1 MKKILLVSL
10 LMLLM
15 SPKWATAAATATPNL
30 TSTQI
35 ALNLAQTAVA
45 LTTTATYIQT
55 AFPTLTPTLTP
66 TGTIT
71 PSNTFTPSPRSLKND
86 YRARVYFRPQDL
98 TQDDGVTVLGATPLP
113 GATSSWLAQSV
124 SQTVAVLSTGAAKVR
139 LGMTVPWNYKGSL
152 RLYAL
157 MSARTIGDNVTITA
171 SIMGQSFNHTTL
183 TAGTYSYTAPPGGAY
198 AIPGAATS
206 VLAGNYACDNP
217 LWDTPVCVV
226 SRVQLPLAVAASYY
240 SNANPLLVAGI
251 INAGDTL
258 NFSITRAT
266 GGTDNVYIYGL
277 EVQYDF
283 KQDIPQ

>member
-1 MKKILLVSL
+1 MKKFLLAFSL
-10 LMLLM
+10 LLLM
-15 SPKWATAAATATPNL
+15 ASTKLAIAATPTPNL
-30 TSTQI
+30 TATQI
-35 ALNLAQTAVA
+35 ASNLAQTAVA

-113 GATSSWLAQSV
+113 GAANSWLAQSM

-139 LGMTVPWNYKGSL
+139 LGMTIPWNYKGGL

-157 MSARTIGDNVTITA
+157 MGAQTIGDNVTITA
-171 SIMGQSFNHTTL
+171 SIMGQSFNKTTL
-183 TAGTYSYTAPPGGAY
+183 TAGTYSYTPPTGGAY

-206 VLAGNYACDNP
+206 ILAGRYASDNP

-226 SRVQLPLAVAASYY
+226 SRVQMPLAVAASYY

-251 INAGDTL
+251 IRSGDVL
-258 NFSITRAT
+258 NFSIARAT
-266 GGTDNVYIYGL
+266 AGVDNVYIYGL

-283 KQDIPQ
+283 KPDIPQ